1 MRMCSGSPT
10 PQAAAHVAN
19 AEDGQTSRD
28 FCSVANAAQ
37 ATLLAGTVVDAAAA
51 ANQIC
56 SVAMANKT
64 AQGGELHSL
73 AGHRTTLE
81 AKHQRIG
88 TTAPPMYA
96 TARRCRRR

>member
-64 AQGGELHSL
+64 AQGGNCT
-73 AGHRTTLE
+73 RC
-81 AKHQRIG
+81 RVN
-88 TTAPPMYA
+88 APPSRPSTSA
-96 TARRCRRR
+96 